1 LKIYFL
7 FFYLYVNISVQ
18 NIIPR
23 RNSRRIFKINLKFII
38 YEKMNIK
45 IGEKYITLTFIS
57 NKAYTKLFFAPDEN
71 LQYTSHYRTYGTS
84 IEKFTSNPI
93 FYLFG

>member
-1 LKIYFL
+1 
-7 FFYLYVNISVQ
+7 
-18 NIIPR
+18 
-23 RNSRRIFKINLKFII
+23 
-38 YEKMNIK
+38 MNIK

-57 NKAYTKLFFAPDEN
+57 NKTYTKLSFAPDEN

-84 IEKFTSNPI
+84 IEKCTSNPI